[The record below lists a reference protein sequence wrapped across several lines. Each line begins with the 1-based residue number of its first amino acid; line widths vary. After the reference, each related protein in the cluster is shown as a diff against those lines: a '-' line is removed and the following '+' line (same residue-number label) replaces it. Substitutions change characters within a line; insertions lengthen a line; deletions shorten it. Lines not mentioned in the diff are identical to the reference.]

1 MFANTPLASLKRG
14 AFFSQAKKVLTLIL
28 IGAFVSCQNNRATV
42 STYAGNGKPG
52 AANGKITDASFYN
65 LMGLAVDSGGSV
77 FVADS
82 RNNLIRK
89 ISADGMVSTLA
100 GNGAAGKTDGP
111 AAKASFTYPMAVAV
125 DSKGNVYV
133 CDTQNNLIRKIST
146 DGTVSTIAGALT
158 DANKNHPEDT
168 TRFDNPKGIV
178 ADKQGNVYFTD
189 FGRDVI
195 RKITPDGKITVFAGD
210 SDRGAKDGKGTAAS
224 FYLPT
229 GLAIDDQG
237 NLFVA
242 DTYNNTIRKI
252 DPGGMVTTIA
262 GKPAPQGKRNGGAKD
277 GKGPAAQ
284 FRHPFGIAVDHNDN
298 VYVADVGNQKIRKIS
313 PDGVVTT
320 IAGAGRRAGDNGE
333 ASKASFYNPYGVA
346 VDKQGNV
353 YIADYQNNV
362 VRKLSF

>member
-1 MFANTPLASLKRG
+1 MNKTLSLYFLALV
-14 AFFSQAKKVLTLIL
+14 FI
-28 IGAFVSCQNNRATV
+28 SCNQNSATV

-52 AANGKITDASFYN
+52 ATNGKAIDASFYN
-65 LMGLAVDSGGSV
+65 LMGLAVDSIGNV

-100 GNGAAGKTDGP
+100 GSGEAGKMDGP
-111 AAKASFTYPMAVAV
+111 ASKASFNYPMAVTV

-133 CDTQNNLIRKIST
+133 CDTQNNLIRKMAS

-158 DANKNHPEDT
+158 VANKDHPEDT
-168 TRFDNPKGIV
+168 TRLDNPKGIV

-195 RKITPDGKITVFAGD
+195 RKIATDGKITVFAGN

-242 DTYNNTIRKI
+242 DTYNNIIRKI
-252 DPGGMVTTIA
+252 DPSGLVTTIA
-262 GKPAPQGKRNGGAKD
+262 GKPAPQGKRNGGARD
-277 GKGPAAQ
+277 GKGSEAQ
-284 FRHPFGIAVDHNDN
+284 FRQPFGIAVDHNGN

-313 PDGVVTT
+313 PDGMVTT
-320 IAGAGRRAGDNGE
+320 VAGTGRRGADNGD
-333 ASKASFYNPYGVA
+333 ASKASFYNPYGIA
-346 VDKQGNV
+346 MDKQGNL
-353 YIADYQNNV
+353 YIADYQNNL